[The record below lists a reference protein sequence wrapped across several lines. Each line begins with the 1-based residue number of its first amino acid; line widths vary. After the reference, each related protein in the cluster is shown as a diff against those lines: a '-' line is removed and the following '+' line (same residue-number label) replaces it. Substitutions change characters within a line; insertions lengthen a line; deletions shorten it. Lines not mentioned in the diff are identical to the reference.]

1 VNAQIHF
8 DALVID
14 SHCDTVLKVW
24 GSDGKYRLCDRHSEG
39 HVDIPRLKSGGVG
52 VQFFAVYIGAEY
64 KPERAAKRTL
74 QLLDVLYQELDEN
87 QDTLQLIL
95 HAADIATARATNR
108 IGMLL
113 SIEGG
118 EALEGELSSLRMY
131 HRLGIRAIGL
141 TWNERNQIA
150 EGVGDCR
157 SGGGLT
163 DFGVSVIK
171 EMNRL
176 GMIIDVSHISA
187 PGFFDVL
194 DLSEHPIIASH
205 SNAQAVCG
213 HIRNLSDQQIRALAA
228 RGGVMG
234 INFAPEFLVDQG
246 TASVEHVASH
256 IDYIV
261 QLLGNTKHIGLG
273 GDFDGI
279 SRTPGELTDAS
290 GYPAITEAL
299 LRRGYN
305 EQQLRDILG
314 LNHLRVITNV
324 MG

>member
-1 VNAQIHF
+1 
-8 DALVID
+8 
-14 SHCDTVLKVW
+14 
-24 GSDGKYRLCDRHSEG
+24 
-39 HVDIPRLKSGGVG
+39 
-52 VQFFAVYIGAEY
+52 
-64 KPERAAKRTL
+64 
-74 QLLDVLYQELDEN
+74 
-87 QDTLQLIL
+87 
-95 HAADIATARATNR
+95 
-108 IGMLL
+108 
-113 SIEGG
+113 
-118 EALEGELSSLRMY
+118 MY